1 MSHLNAPKRNSEA
14 KSDVPDSFAALGST
28 FAGSGRNS
36 PRAILIGLRWGS
48 GMPSLRKG
56 ACMKHKRQLASMV
69 IKGAGLAVML
79 VAAAPQ
85 RMRGK
90 K

>member
-14 KSDVPDSFAALGST
+14 KSDVPDSFAALG
-28 FAGSGRNS
+28 RKS

-48 GMPSLRKG
+48 GMPSYGEREH
-56 ACMKHKRQLASMV
+56 AMKYKRQLASMV
-69 IKGAGLAVML
+69 IRGAGLAVML

-85 RMRGK
+85 RMQGRK
-90 K
+90 